1 MSAQILIPVS
11 VGELFDKISILR
23 LKLEKLSDE
32 AQLASVRYELERLES
47 VAEQFPLDGQPG
59 ELMRTLS
66 EVNALLWDIEDQ
78 LREMERRA
86 FPYEERAQP
95 GLRLRDLRGKVLL
108 LSRYSLPAARSRFCS
123 STISAT
129 SASSCLAS

>member
-78 LREMERRA
+78 LREMERDFVA
-86 FPYEERAQP
+86 
-95 GLRLRDLRGKVLL
+95 
-108 LSRYSLPAARSRFCS
+108 AARQVYKLNDERFRMKSGLSQAFGSEIFEEKSYC
-123 STISAT
+123 
-129 SASSCLAS
+129 

>member
-78 LREMERRA
+78 LREMERQQDFSTDFVA
-86 FPYEERAQP
+86 
-95 GLRLRDLRGKVLL
+95 
-108 LSRYSLPAARSRFCS
+108 AARQVYKLNDERFRMKSGLSQAFGSEIFEEKSYC
-123 STISAT
+123 
-129 SASSCLAS
+129 